1 MSLFLEHLGWIQNEI
16 CSYVHDLPT
25 NRDREIDIKIR
36 EKTIDKKECIFCV
49 FIEEG
54 NMIF

>member
-1 MSLFLEHLGWIQNEI
+1 MSLFLQHLSWIQNEI

-25 NRDREIDIKIR
+25 NKDTEIDIEIR